1 MLLFHIF
8 AGYGALKDK
17 NQTLLLNSYDPAT
30 SFYERFEA
38 EKAVKQIAVQCPHSY
53 NIAIFGSQRDPE
65 KHTYAFYSHEMANQ
79 YVMQETVKK
88 EEEERKRK
96 GDVSGRASPLAS
108 QASKN
113 IPTAAVTSNEGPLE
127 RLSDEGPI
135 EEGKEEEVSI
145 QEGKVTYTN
154 TVLVTPINYC
164 MIFEGHALIG

>member
-1 MLLFHIF
+1 
-8 AGYGALKDK
+8 
-17 NQTLLLNSYDPAT
+17 
-30 SFYERFEA
+30 
-38 EKAVKQIAVQCPHSY
+38 
-53 NIAIFGSQRDPE
+53 
-65 KHTYAFYSHEMANQ
+65 MANQ
-79 YVMQETVKK
+79 YVMQEAMKK

>member
-1 MLLFHIF
+1 
-8 AGYGALKDK
+8 
-17 NQTLLLNSYDPAT
+17 
-30 SFYERFEA
+30 
-38 EKAVKQIAVQCPHSY
+38 
-53 NIAIFGSQRDPE
+53 
-65 KHTYAFYSHEMANQ
+65 MANQ
-79 YVMQETVKK
+79 YVMQEAVKK

-96 GDVSGRASPLAS
+96 GDVSGGRTSPLPS

-113 IPTAAVTSNEGPLE
+113 VPTAAVTSNDGPLE